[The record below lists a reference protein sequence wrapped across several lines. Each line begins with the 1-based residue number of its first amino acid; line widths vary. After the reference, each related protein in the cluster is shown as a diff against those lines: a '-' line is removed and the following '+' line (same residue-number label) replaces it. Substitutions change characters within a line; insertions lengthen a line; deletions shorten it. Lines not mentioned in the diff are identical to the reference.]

1 MLGVIAMVLLAS
13 CVSKKELV
21 ATQVKLKNTQDLLNT
36 ATVTLN
42 SCLSDKAVADA
53 NLTALRDQLSDLRKT
68 NDALITSTEQ
78 MTLLTSKGADNLEK
92 TLESLQERDLKI
104 NRLQDAI
111 TKKDSITLA
120 IVSSLK
126 KSVGIDDP
134 DIEINV
140 EKGVVFI
147 SIADKLLFQSGS
159 FNVTEKAK
167 TVLEKVAKVITDK
180 PNFEAMIEGHTDSR
194 SYSNGVLV
202 DNWDLSVKRSTSIIR
217 ELQGMGVNPAQLIAA
232 GRSSYVP
239 LTDNETAI
247 NRAKNRRT
255 RVVVLPKIDQFY
267 EMIENEVKELLFIL
281 EKNYYQSIKIQTINF
296 TKKGEQVFSFQYNE
310 DISAS
315 FSEPKKYLFE
325 PNSAILKAG
334 GFSQISQQLKIDKLH
349 KHSHL
354 YTSNKLI
361 DFPGRCFEIIHE
373 ISYDKKLLKKL
384 IPSKK
389 ANITTRNFPETV
401 DQIRKKTGIKDGGN
415 QYLFFTTNFKSDYIV
430 LICKKI

>member
-1 MLGVIAMVLLAS
+1 MKKIYVLGATAMLLLAS
-13 CVSKKELV
+13 CVSKKELT
-21 ATQVKLKNTQDLLNT
+21 ATQTKLKNTQDLLNT

-68 NDALITSTEQ
+68 NDALISSTEQ

-159 FNVTEKAK
+159 YNVTNKAK
-167 TVLEKVAKVITDK
+167 TVLEKVAKVINDK

-217 ELQGMGVNPAQLIAA
+217 ELQSMGVNPAQLIAA

-239 LTDNETAI
+239 LTDNDTAL

-267 EMIENEVKELLFIL
+267 EMIENEVRELSG
-281 EKNYYQSIKIQTINF
+281 Q
-296 TKKGEQVFSFQYNE
+296 
-310 DISAS
+310 
-315 FSEPKKYLFE
+315 
-325 PNSAILKAG
+325 
-334 GFSQISQQLKIDKLH
+334 
-349 KHSHL
+349 
-354 YTSNKLI
+354 
-361 DFPGRCFEIIHE
+361 
-373 ISYDKKLLKKL
+373 
-384 IPSKK
+384 
-389 ANITTRNFPETV
+389 
-401 DQIRKKTGIKDGGN
+401 
-415 QYLFFTTNFKSDYIV
+415 
-430 LICKKI
+430 